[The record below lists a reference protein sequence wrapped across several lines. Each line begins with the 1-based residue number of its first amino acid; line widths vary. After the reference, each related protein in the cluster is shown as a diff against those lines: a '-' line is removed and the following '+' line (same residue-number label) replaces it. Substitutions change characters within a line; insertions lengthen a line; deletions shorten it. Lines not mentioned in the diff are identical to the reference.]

1 MNDPA
6 WSDLFVK
13 AIANFM
19 MAASGY
25 AAPSREEA
33 LRSEAWLDK
42 PSGGIADFFGK
53 MAAGG
58 LRGVFAA
65 YREPSTED
73 AFAERNKL
81 VEAGAAAAQV
91 VTAEEAEWLA
101 RRMGRDGVLHDNEK
115 ALLRFIRDEAPSVHP
130 SLQSLIAKAA

>member
-1 MNDPA
+1 
-6 WSDLFVK
+6 
-13 AIANFM
+13 
-19 MAASGY
+19 
-25 AAPSREEA
+25 
-33 LRSEAWLDK
+33 
-42 PSGGIADFFGK
+42 

-58 LRGVFAA
+58 LRGMLNA
-65 YREPSTED
+65 YRQPDAGVED
-73 AFAERNKL
+73 GWAERNDRM
-81 VEAGAAAAQV
+81 AANVATAEV